1 MNIKTLVKI
10 SHQQAVDSGFWGEI
24 CKCKKPKPFE
34 LGRICVTCGKA
45 IYGTKRNLSEL
56 LMLIV
61 TELAEGCEA
70 LRKGHR
76 QDKAI
81 YDYYKGEIVRNEKF
95 AKSRWVKDSFEDE
108 LADAVIRIADLC
120 GAENIDLDWQ
130 IKKKLEYNK
139 IRPMKHNKK
148 F

>member
-1 MNIKTLVKI
+1 MNIKELIEI
-10 SHQQAVDSGFWGEI
+10 SHQQALNSGFWGEI
-24 CKCKKPKPFE
+24 CKCKKPRPFE
-34 LGRICVTCGKA
+34 LGRLCIKCEKPIFGK
-45 IYGTKRNLSEL
+45 KRNISEL

-70 LRKGHR
+70 LREGHR

-81 YDYYKGEIVRNEKF
+81 YDYYKGEVIKSEKL
-95 AKSRWVKDSFEDE
+95 AKSRWVKDTFEDE
-108 LADAVIRIADLC
+108 LADAVIRITDLC

-130 IKKKLEYNK
+130 IKKKLEFNRN
-139 IRPMKHNKK
+139 RPMKHNKK